1 MESLEEQWKHL
12 RLSTEEE
19 SNIVVDEE
27 AVLEELRKGENS
39 LIGKVHT
46 EHSISKEVL
55 RTTTEKAWRP
65 NKPFSVK
72 EIQVNNYIFSFD
84 NHNDLDRVL
93 S

>member
-1 MESLEEQWKHL
+1 MESLEERWKHL

-39 LIGKVHT
+39 RIGKVHT

-55 RTTTEKAWRP
+55 RTTMEKAWRP

-72 EIQVNNYIFSFD
+72 EI
-84 NHNDLDRVL
+84 
-93 S
+93 